1 MFLHEGDRVWVNV
14 AAFIAS
20 ARRREDQIPCDI
32 LDVAGGRVLVKTLP
46 PYRVFT
52 LWIDAVWVEGYV
64 EVDDLVPA

>member
-20 ARRREDQIPCDI
+20 PRRREDQVPCDI
-32 LDVAGGRVLVKTLP
+32 LAVAGDRVLVKTLL

-52 LWIDAVWVEGYV
+52 LWIDTVWVEGCV
-64 EVDDLVPA
+64 EVGDLVPA

>member
-20 ARRREDQIPCDI
+20 PRRREDQVPCDI
-32 LDVAGGRVLVKTLP
+32 LAVAEDRVLVKTLL

-52 LWIDAVWVEGYV
+52 LWIDTVWVEGCV